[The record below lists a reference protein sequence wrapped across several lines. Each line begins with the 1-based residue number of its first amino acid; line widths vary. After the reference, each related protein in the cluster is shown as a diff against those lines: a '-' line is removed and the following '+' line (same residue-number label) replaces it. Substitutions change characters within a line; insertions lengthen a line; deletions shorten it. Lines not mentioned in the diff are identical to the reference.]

1 MLRVLTLS
9 TLFPDRTRPGFG
21 GFVERQ
27 TRALAAQPDVE
38 VKVVAPLAMPPTA
51 LARRHPAYRALAELP
66 LQEDWNGLDVR
77 RPRFPAVPLVGGRIN
92 PWSLWW
98 ALVPVLD
105 ALREDFAFDVIDTQF
120 FYPDGPAAV
129 RLGRRHGVPVS
140 IKARGSDIH
149 LWGAMAGCRGKI
161 VAAGQAADGLL
172 AVSAAL
178 RRDMIAMGMP
188 GERIGIHHTG
198 IDRAMFRVQDRAA
211 AKAGLGVTGPLVV
224 TIGNLI
230 PLKGQGLV
238 IEAVRALPGVTLLI
252 AGHGPD
258 RDALAA
264 QVAANG
270 LQDRVRLLG
279 ALPHAQ
285 LPGLLAAAD
294 VMALPSASEGLAN
307 VWVEALACGTP
318 LVITDV
324 GGARDV
330 VDRPAVGRLV
340 ERTPEAIAAGIRQV
354 LAEAPAQTAVADAA
368 GGFSWERNSEKLHA
382 HLRGLVARY
391 RPVRANGIGGRWATG

>member
-9 TLFPDRTRPGFG
+9 TLFPDHTRPGFG

-27 TRALAAQPDVE
+27 TRALAAHPDVE

-51 LARRHPAYRALAELP
+51 LARRHPAYRALAALP
-66 LQEDWNGLDVR
+66 LREEWDGLDVR
-77 RPRFPAVPLVGGRIN
+77 RPSFPALPLIGGRIN

-98 ALVPVLD
+98 GLLPVLD
-105 ALREDFAFDVIDTQF
+105 ALREEFAFDVIDTQF

-129 RLGRRHGVPVS
+129 RLGRRYGVPVS

-149 LWGAMAGCRGKI
+149 LWGHMPGCRGKI
-161 VAAGQAADGLL
+161 VAAGQAADGML

-178 RRDMIAMGMP
+178 REDMIAMGLP
-188 GERIGIHHTG
+188 GDRISVHHTG
-198 IDRAMFRVQDRAA
+198 VDQAMFRIQDRVT
-211 AKAGLGVTGPLVV
+211 AKARLGVEGPLVV
-224 TIGNLI
+224 TVGNLI
-230 PLKGQGLV
+230 PLKGQALV
-238 IEAVRALPGVTLLI
+238 IEALRALPDVSLFI
-252 AGHGPD
+252 AGRGPD
-258 RDALAA
+258 RDALGA
-264 QVAANG
+264 QITACG

-318 LVITDV
+318 IVITDV
-324 GGARDV
+324 GGAREL
-330 VDRPAVGRLV
+330 VDGPAAGRLV
-340 ERTPEAIAAGIRQV
+340 ERTPEAVAAGIAAV
-354 LAEAPAQTAVADAA
+354 LGNPASQAEVAEAARGFTWKRNGDA
-368 GGFSWERNSEKLHA
+368 LYA
-382 HLRGLVARY
+382 HLKQLVER
-391 RPVRANGIGGRWATG
+391 RRQPG